1 MIAAAPPRPPR
12 RLSCSTHSKLALEHG
27 PAPRPPPPPARL
39 PGILCE
45 ARGMANDSVIQVIRI
60 SWTLLHSHHRGQ
72 ESLAPQGFSLEA
84 GTLSLPF
91 STIMWPCLTTGSLGT
106 RRLLKG
112 RGEENQESRSAP
124 VMGTTAAF
132 LEAGLWALSPS

>member
-1 MIAAAPPRPPR
+1 
-12 RLSCSTHSKLALEHG
+12 
-27 PAPRPPPPPARL
+27 
-39 PGILCE
+39 
-45 ARGMANDSVIQVIRI
+45 MAGGSVIQVVRI

-72 ESLAPQGFSLEA
+72 ENLAPQGFSLEV

-112 RGEENQESRSAP
+112 RGEENQESCSAP

-132 LEAGLWALSPS
+132 LEAGPWAHLPS